1 MKDKVKTN
9 EIYFES
15 KMNFQKERFEIFESK
30 INFNATEF
38 SVDCLEQMK
47 ELEIEVRELSKAT
60 YISIVR
66 MYQIL
71 RCKGPTVTEE
81 EIKTIKKRI
90 HLS

>member
-1 MKDKVKTN
+1 MEN
-9 EIYFES
+9 LYSNGNCYES

-30 INFNATEF
+30 INFDQKEF

-47 ELEIEVRELSKAT
+47 ELEIEVRELSKIT

-66 MYQIL
+66 VYQIL
-71 RCKGPTVTEE
+71 RCKGPVVTDE

>member
-1 MKDKVKTN
+1 MENLYSNGDC
-9 EIYFES
+9 YAS

-30 INFNATEF
+30 INFDPKEF

-47 ELEIEVRELSKAT
+47 ELEIEVRELSKVT